1 MAILARPPGCGWDH
15 KDTPKTLFEYILGL
29 DAMTPRKGRKDMPTR
44 KTTKALILIM
54 VVLSISSLAY
64 SMGGVFSKKHKIQ
77 IIIDK
82 PAPSGNLFRCR
93 FKGWYI
99 HLSISSNQA
108 NSTSTLGE
116 FSTKYR
122 LNDDKTSNK
131 TFEFNHR
138 KDGDNWERHH
148 VKLVGQGSMN
158 HTLYS
163 QQTGRVPAVIR
174 LDKNC
179 NVTLFY

>member
-1 MAILARPPGCGWDH
+1 M
-15 KDTPKTLFEYILGL
+15 GL
-29 DAMTPRKGRKDMPTR
+29 DALTPRKGRKDMPTR
-44 KTTKALILIM
+44 KTSKTLILIM

-64 SMGGVFSKKHKIQ
+64 AMGGLIPKKHKIQ

-93 FKGWYI
+93 YKGYNI

-108 NSTSTLGE
+108 NNNSTLGE
-116 FSTKYR
+116 FSTKFR
-122 LNDDKTSNK
+122 LNDDGTCNK

-148 VKLVGQGSMN
+148 VKLVGELSTN
-158 HTLYS
+158 HILYS

-179 NVTLFY
+179 NVTLSY